1 MKKANQ
7 DSKPTPKMRPKPE
20 WLRVPI
26 RSGGN
31 LGSVKR
37 MLKELHLN
45 TVCEAANCPNRM
57 ECFSSR
63 TATFMILGNICTR
76 NCRFCDVPE
85 GKPQAVQA
93 DEAERLAEAAARL
106 GLVHVVITSVT
117 RDDLPDGG
125 AGHFAATVEAL
136 RKKTPAV
143 TIELL
148 IPDLQGDRASLK
160 TVMDSGP
167 DILNHNLE
175 TIPRLYQQ
183 VRPQAD
189 YRQSLDVLQNA
200 KQFNP
205 HVYTKSGLMVGL
217 GETETEIHAVMD
229 DLRSVDCD
237 FLTIGQY
244 LPPSKSHFPV
254 VEYIHPNTFK
264 SYQRTGYKKGF
275 AFVAAAPFV
284 RSSYKAEEMIS
295 AMNESTE
302 GPLMHELEK
311 LDEEAEK
318 SYAEEGVA
326 AENEVWPEY

>member
-1 MKKANQ
+1 MIR
-7 DSKPTPKMRPKPE
+7 PTPKPE

-31 LGSVKR
+31 LNSVKR
-37 MLKELHLN
+37 LLKELHLN

-76 NCRFCDVPE
+76 NCRFCDVPV
-85 GKPQAVQA
+85 GKAQAVQP
-93 DEAERLAEAAARL
+93 DEPARLAEAVVEL

-125 AGHFAATVEAL
+125 AGHFAATVQAIRT
-136 RKKTPAV
+136 RKPQA

-148 IPDLQGDRASLK
+148 IPDLQGDRAALK
-160 TVMDSGP
+160 TVLDSGP

-175 TIPRLYQQ
+175 TIPRLYSQ

-189 YRQSLDVLQNA
+189 YRQSLELLRAA
-200 KQFNP
+200 KQLNP
-205 HVYTKSGLMVGL
+205 RVYTKSGLMVGL
-217 GETETEIHAVMD
+217 GEGVAEIETVMD
-229 DLRSVDCD
+229 DLRGVDCD

-254 VEYIHPNTFK
+254 AEYIHPDTFK
-264 SYQRTGYKKGF
+264 AYQRTGYQKGF
-275 AFVAAAPFV
+275 AFVASAPFV
-284 RSSYKAEEMIS
+284 RSSYKAAEMTS
-295 AMNESTE
+295 AMDKE
-302 GPLMHELEK
+302 
-311 LDEEAEK
+311 
-318 SYAEEGVA
+318 
-326 AENEVWPEY
+326 

>member
-1 MKKANQ
+1 MKKAKQ
-7 DSKPTPKMRPKPE
+7 DSKSTPKTTPKPE

-76 NCRFCDVPE
+76 NCRFCDVPA

-93 DEAERLAEAAARL
+93 DEAERLAAAVARL
-106 GLVHVVITSVT
+106 GLKHVVITSVT
-117 RDDLPDGG
+117 RDDLSDGG
-125 AGHFAATVEAL
+125 AGHFAATVQAV
-136 RKKTPAV
+136 RNKTPEV

-148 IPDLQGDRASLK
+148 IPDLQGDRAGLK

-175 TIPRLYQQ
+175 TIPRLYPQ

-189 YRQSLDVLQNA
+189 YRQSLEVLRQA
-200 KQFNP
+200 KQLNP
-205 HVYTKSGLMVGL
+205 RVYTKSGLMVGL
-217 GETETEIHAVMD
+217 GESESEIHQVMD
-229 DLRSVDCD
+229 DLRSVNCD

-254 VEYIHPNTFK
+254 AEYIHPDNFK
-264 SYQRTGYKKGF
+264 SYQRSGYKKGF
-275 AFVAAAPFV
+275 AFVASAPFV
-284 RSSYKAEEMIS
+284 RSSYKAEEMIA
-295 AMNESTE
+295 AMNESAE
-302 GPLMHELEK
+302 GPLTHELEK
-311 LDEEAEK
+311 LDTETEQRC
-318 SYAEEGVA
+318 AEEGIEA
-326 AENEVWPEY
+326 QTEVWPEY